1 MCILTQQV
9 RNPASQLLRVC
20 PREGG
25 QGLAGV
31 PAPVAPGRGPR
42 PRPQHSG
49 RPEWQAPMLHGNHTA
64 RSPET
69 LSDPGNVDDGSLEMF
84 LQICKMHSFC
94 KE

>member
-1 MCILTQQV
+1 MQ
-9 RNPASQLLRVC
+9 VC
-20 PREGG
+20 PPPWP
-25 QGLAGV
+25 LAVV
-31 PAPVAPGRGPR
+31 PGHALSTA
-42 PRPQHSG
+42 G
-49 RPEWQAPMLHGNHTA
+49 RPGWQAPMLHGNHTA

>member
-1 MCILTQQV
+1 MQ
-9 RNPASQLLRVC
+9 VC
-20 PREGG
+20 PPPWPLAVVPGHALSTAVGLGG
-25 QGLAGV
+25 KPPCCTAITQ
-31 PAPVAPGRGPR
+31 P
-42 PRPQHSG
+42 
-49 RPEWQAPMLHGNHTA
+49 GNHTA